1 MKKSRDC
8 YCCKSL
14 NLIDIDAISCAVVL
28 LVEGEPAPD
37 IID

>member
-1 MKKSRDC
+1 MKEESRC

-14 NLIDIDAISCAVVL
+14 NLTDIDAISCAVVL